1 MAFQTNF
8 KKLRIGVFLIPR
20 GLIIAISVGI
30 IGGIIFGLIF
40 IDFKNPNELNFVQ
53 GSSLT
58 ILTEKTDFKKGE
70 IIKIR
75 IINSGSTP
83 ITFSDA
89 SFGLRITGLDG
100 RVLYSPIS
108 AQVIS
113 VLELKEEQIFEWD
126 QIKND
131 GDSILEGTYKITSSG
146 LDEDGKTIKKSITIN
161 IFK

>member
-1 MAFQTNF
+1 
-8 KKLRIGVFLIPR
+8 LIPR
-20 GLIIAISVGI
+20 GLIIAISIGI
-30 IGGIIFGLIF
+30 VSSIIFGLIF

-58 ILTEKTDFKKGE
+58 ILTEKIDFKKGE

-75 IINSGSTP
+75 IINSGTTP

-89 SFGLRITGLDG
+89 SFGFRITGLDG

-113 VLELKEEQIFEWD
+113 VLEPKVERIFEWD

-131 GDSILEGTYKITSSG
+131 GDFILEGTYKITSSG

>member
-1 MAFQTNF
+1 MA
-8 KKLRIGVFLIPR
+8 
-20 GLIIAISVGI
+20 SV
-30 IGGIIFGLIF
+30 IFGLMF
-40 IDFKNPNELNFVQ
+40 NDFKKPNELNFVE

-58 ILTEKTDFKKGE
+58 ILTDKINFYKGE
-70 IIKIR
+70 KIQIK

-89 SFGLRITGLDG
+89 SYGLRITGLDG
-100 RVLYSPIS
+100 RLLYSPIS

-113 VLELKEEQIFEWD
+113 ILEPTEEIIFQWD

-131 GDSILEGTYKITSSG
+131 GDPVLEGTYKITSSG
-146 LDEDGKTIKKSITIN
+146 LDNDNKTIKKSITIN

>member
-1 MAFQTNF
+1 M
-8 KKLRIGVFLIPR
+8 IPR

-75 IINSGSTP
+75 IINSGTTP

-146 LDEDGKTIKKSITIN
+146 LDEDGKPIKKSIAIN

>member
-1 MAFQTNF
+1 MAHQTNF
-8 KKLRIGVFLIPR
+8 KKIRIGGFLIPR

-75 IINSGSTP
+75 IINSGTTP

-113 VLELKEEQIFEWD
+113 VFELKVEQIFEWD

-131 GDSILEGTYKITSSG
+131 GDFILEGTYKITSSG